1 MARSITDNRSS
12 TRAAWPILCP
22 GSFQGIEATGRRATV
37 SEFTLYRVEDG
48 KFAEVWD
55 LTDMDAVVRQIR
67 QGEVPLTAPADEAG
81 TADS

>member
-1 MARSITDNRSS
+1 V
-12 TRAAWPILCP
+12 
-22 GSFQGIEATGRRATV
+22 TV

-55 LTDMDAVVRQIR
+55 LTDMDAVMREITS
-67 QGEVPLTAPADEAG
+67 GEAPLTAPADEAG